1 LSTRTSTAVSAA
13 VIDTGP
19 LYALFDSKDRWHKKT
34 HAWLAQNPQTQ
45 LISTWVV
52 LAEVCHLLSQRLHNQ
67 AALDFLA
74 WVKRGGVTIDTPEQ
88 NLTLD
93 HILGTCTRY
102 ADLPMD
108 LADAS
113 VAEAATRLGIRHIL
127 SVDPALTIFRDAKGR
142 ALNNLLN

>member
-1 LSTRTSTAVSAA
+1 LSTRIAAA

-34 HAWLAQNPQTQ
+34 HTWLAQNPKTQ
-45 LISTWVV
+45 LVTTWVV

-74 WVKRGGVTIDTPEQ
+74 WIQGGGVSIDTPEQ
-88 NLTLD
+88 NLTHD
-93 HILGTCTRY
+93 HILATCTRY

-127 SVDPALTIFRDAKGR
+127 SVDPDLTIYRDTKGR
-142 ALNNLLN
+142 SLTNALL

>member
-1 LSTRTSTAVSAA
+1 MSSRTSPTLRAA

-19 LYALFDSKDRWHKKT
+19 LYALFDSKDRWHKKA
-34 HAWLAQNPQTQ
+34 HAWLAQNPKTQ
-45 LISTWVV
+45 LITTWVV

-74 WVKRGGVTIDTPEQ
+74 WIQRGGVSIDTPEQ

-93 HILGTCTRY
+93 HILTTCTRY

-113 VAEAATRLGIRHIL
+113 VAETATRLGIRHIL
-127 SVDPALTIFRDAKGR
+127 SVDPDLTIFRDAKGR
-142 ALNNLLN
+142 SLNNLLN

>member
-1 LSTRTSTAVSAA
+1 MSARVSAA

-19 LYALFDSKDRWHKKT
+19 LYALFDSKDRWHKKA
-34 HAWLAQNPQTQ
+34 HAWLAQNPKTQ
-45 LISTWVV
+45 LITTWVV

-74 WVKRGGVTIDTPEQ
+74 WIQRGGVSIDTPEQ

-93 HILGTCTRY
+93 HILTTCTRY

-113 VAEAATRLGIRHIL
+113 VAETATRLGIRHIL
-127 SVDPALTIFRDAKGR
+127 SVDPDLTIFRDAKGR
-142 ALNNLLN
+142 SLNNLLN

>member
-1 LSTRTSTAVSAA
+1 MSVRVSAA

-34 HAWLAQNPQTQ
+34 HAWLAQNPKTQ
-45 LISTWVV
+45 LITTWMV
-52 LAEVCHLLSQRLHNQ
+52 LAEVGHLLSQRLHNQ
-67 AALDFLA
+67 AALDFLT
-74 WVKRGGVTIDTPEQ
+74 WIQRGGVSIDTPEQ

-93 HILGTCTRY
+93 HILATCTRY

-113 VAEAATRLGIRHIL
+113 VAEAATRLGVRHIL
-127 SVDPALTIFRDAKGR
+127 SVDPDLTIFRDAKGR
-142 ALNNLLN
+142 GLNNLLN